1 MVALIALASYFEK
14 RAFLRG
20 ANAFSYCLPAAFG
33 MNISSRGRR
42 STRTYKFGSGSAL
55 ARRLAEDFELRWTAP
70 EPGEKFGE
78 FELLDQLGH
87 GAFGRV
93 YLARQ
98 PSLADRPVVLKLA
111 SLTGQE
117 HLSLARLQHT
127 YIMPLYWSQ
136 DDTKLGL
143 RALCMPHFGGA
154 TLSKLL
160 HRLEEVPPAKRTG
173 RDLLEALK
181 AESAGQRLAPPVR
194 GPACLAME
202 RASYEQVICHIGA
215 CLAEALDYAHQRNV
229 VHHDIKPSNVLI
241 AADGQPLLLDF
252 HLAQPAL
259 VAGTL
264 SVPWLGG
271 TPDYMA
277 PEQEAA
283 LDAMDRGEPIP
294 QRVDGQADVFALGLL
309 LCEALGG
316 QHPPP
321 EENPGRWVRRR
332 NSHVSGALCDLVAK
346 CMARDAA
353 ARYASAGD
361 LAADLRRHLANKPL
375 VHVANRSLRERWL
388 KWRRRQPHSLTR
400 IFLSLALLVSCL
412 ATAATLQQRWREA
425 ELGLEEAQAELEA
438 GRFPWATSS
447 LERSMSLAARL
458 PWRSKLLR
466 DLEAAE
472 AVAKQ
477 GVLVQQLHSLAEQFR
492 AMYGAEAVSRQQT
505 RQLRDDAQ
513 RIWQQRR
520 WLLKPVTKH
529 HYWSAAEVK
538 QDLIDLAIFLA
549 DVRLQTATA
558 EERSQA
564 VRDGLNLLADAE
576 YLIGKRLVLSREQER
591 FARLIGDEQTAATAA
606 KKAAALQPASAWEHY
621 ALGRTAFTAGDLDL
635 ADEHFRAAVDMS
647 PEELWP
653 QFYHGR
659 AAYELQHYEEAKTAF
674 SVCVAL
680 APRAVSY
687 HYRGLACLHLGQLRR
702 AEADFDRA
710 IQMDA
715 GLTAAFVDRAM
726 LALREQRYD
735 AALADLS
742 RAATEHADAARIAF
756 GKAQVYAATD
766 QPDMALAELK
776 KLFSL
781 DPEHPAGRALA
792 HTLAR
797 NAKH

>member
-1 MVALIALASYFEK
+1 MRGGDLLAY
-14 RAFLRG
+14 R
-20 ANAFSYCLPAAFG
+20 LPSGFG

-42 STRTYKFGSGSAL
+42 STRTYKLGSGSAL
-55 ARRLAEDFELRWTAP
+55 PRRLADDFELRWTAP

-87 GAFGRV
+87 GAHGRV

-136 DDTKLGL
+136 DDAELGL

-160 HRLEEVPPAKRTG
+160 HRLEEMAPAKRTG
-173 RDLLEALK
+173 RDLLNALT
-181 AESAGQRLAPPVR
+181 AESSGQRLAPPVR

-202 RASYEQVICHIGA
+202 RASYEQVVCNIGA
-215 CLAEALDYAHQRNV
+215 CLAEALEYAHQRNV

-259 VAGTL
+259 AEGTL

-294 QRVDGQADVFALGLL
+294 QRVDGQADVYALGLL

-321 EENPGRWVRRR
+321 DEHPGRWVRRR
-332 NSHVSGALCDLVAK
+332 NGHISAVLCDLIGK
-346 CMARDAA
+346 CMARDPA
-353 ARYASAGD
+353 ARYTSAGD

-388 KWRRRQPHSLTR
+388 KWRRRQPHALTR
-400 IFLSLALLVSCL
+400 IFLSLALIVSCL
-412 ATAATLQQRWREA
+412 ATAATFRQRWREA
-425 ELGLEEAQAELEA
+425 ELVLEEAQIEIEA
-438 GRFPWATSS
+438 GRFQWASSS
-447 LERSMSLAARL
+447 LDRGMSLAARL
-458 PWRSKLLR
+458 PWRSKLLT
-466 DLEAAE
+466 DLEAAQ

-477 GVLVQQLHSLAEQFR
+477 GALVQQLHSLVEQFR
-492 AMYGAEAVSRQQT
+492 ALYGAEVVSRPQAQQ
-505 RQLRDDAQ
+505 LKDDAL
-513 RIWQQRR
+513 RVWQQRR
-520 WLLKPVTKH
+520 SLLKPVGLH

-549 DVRLQTATA
+549 DVKLQAA
-558 EERSQA
+558 SADERSQA
-564 VRDGLNLLADAE
+564 VRDGLNILADAE
-576 YLIGKRLVLSREQER
+576 YYIGKRLVLCREEER
-591 FARLIGDEQTAATAA
+591 FARLIGDEKTAAAAA
-606 KKAAALQPASAWEHY
+606 KTAESLEPASAWEHY
-621 ALGRTAFTAGDLDL
+621 ALGRSAFTAGNLDL
-635 ADEHFRAAVDMS
+635 ADEHFRAAVDLS
-647 PEELWP
+647 PREFWP
-653 QFYHGR
+653 HFYHGQ
-659 AAYELQHYEEAKTAF
+659 AAFELKHYEEAKTAYT
-674 SVCVAL
+674 VCLAL
-680 APRAVSY
+680 APRAGTYY
-687 HYRGLACLHLGQLRR
+687 HRGLACLQLGQLRL
-702 AEADFDRA
+702 AQADFDRA
-710 IQMDA
+710 IELDA
-715 GLTAAFVDRAM
+715 HLAAALVDRAM
-726 LALREQRYD
+726 LAFREQRYD
-735 AALADLS
+735 DALADLS
-742 RAATEHADAARIAF
+742 RAESEHADAATVAF
-756 GKAQVYAATD
+756 GRAQVYAATER
-766 QPDMALAELK
+766 PELASGELK
-776 KLFSL
+776 KLLSL
-781 DPEHPAGRALA
+781 APEHQAGQALA
-792 HTLAR
+792 HKLADQLPVGLR
-797 NAKH
+797 P